1 MFFFRKVTTLLK
13 RDLKAKIDTLIPP
26 MGITRERIPSHDST
40 ALRLCLV
47 KIAVG

>member
-13 RDLKAKIDTLIPP
+13 KDLKAKIDTLIPP

-40 ALRLCLV
+40 ALKALFG
-47 KIAVG
+47 KNSG